1 MSCSLKD
8 DDMNDVSKIA
18 VENPKVDAGKV
29 SEVRKLLQVLRA
41 QGISPS
47 GYNLLPPFRRQMHVD
62 TGYRKAES

>member
-8 DDMNDVSKIA
+8 ADMNDVAKIA
-18 VENPKVDAGKV
+18 VNNPKVDAEKV
-29 SEVRKLLQVLRA
+29 AELRKLLQVLRA

-62 TGYRKAES
+62 TGYRKPES